1 MDPNAARTAVRTTLA
16 VLGRLAR
23 RTRTPAD
30 DLLAQMLRANE
41 DRLVEA
47 VADLL
52 AQVDQPPGDDDIAAA
67 LKRVGIET

>member
-1 MDPNAARTAVRTTLA
+1 MDQTDARTAVRATLA
-16 VLGRLAR
+16 VMARIAR

-30 DLLAQMLRANE
+30 DMLTQMLRANE

-52 AQVDQPPGDDDIAAA
+52 AQKGQPPSDDDIAAA
-67 LKRVGIET
+67 LNRVGITV

>member
-1 MDPNAARTAVRTTLA
+1 MDPNAARAAVRTTLA
-16 VLGRLAR
+16 VLARLAR

-52 AQVDQPPGDDDIAAA
+52 AQAGQPPGDDDIAAA